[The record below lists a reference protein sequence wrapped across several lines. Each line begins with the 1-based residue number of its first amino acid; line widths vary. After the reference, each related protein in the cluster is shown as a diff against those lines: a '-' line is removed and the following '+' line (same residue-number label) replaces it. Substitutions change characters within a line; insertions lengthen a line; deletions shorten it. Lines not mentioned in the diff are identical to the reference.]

1 VARRKTN
8 PQISRAPFV
17 SVYGER
23 RTLWPGYIGLL
34 ALTVLVYAPTYAAG
48 FVWNDADYVTR
59 PELRTIGGL
68 WRIWFEVGATE
79 QYYPLLHSV
88 FWVQSQL
95 WGDSALGYHLSN
107 VLLHAVNAC
116 LLVVLVGRVWV
127 IGSDGSSALGPRSS
141 VLGPVA
147 WLSGVLFAV
156 HPVFVE
162 SVAWV
167 SEQKNTL
174 SLFFY
179 LLAAIAYLRWE
190 AGGRTNESRGQR
202 AEGGGWWPVAGG
214 RRGYFLA
221 TGLFVLAILSKSLTA
236 TLPAA
241 LLVVLWWRRGSL
253 EWKRDWVPL
262 MPWFV
267 LGAGIGAFTGWV
279 EHTYIGAQGEDF
291 ALGFIERG
299 VLAGRVIWF
308 YIGKLAWP
316 VELIFIYPRWEVD
329 AGSVLQWIFP
339 VLAVGT
345 LIGLWVIRRRTRGPL
360 AAYLLYT
367 GSLFPTMGFFNVYAF
382 QFSYVADHWNY
393 LPAIALLVGA
403 AWTAVWLWQRYG
415 SRTGTGLGIAMVVT
429 LLLSVQSWRHT
440 HGYRDMETFYR
451 TILEKNSNSW
461 LALNNLGRL
470 EGEQGRLDSAMTL
483 LEEAIRHR
491 EDDPEPHTNYA
502 AVLARAGR
510 EDEGAAHLRSAIP
523 RFAEPAAGYFALGN
537 YFAAL
542 DRWGE
547 AVQTYEEALRMNP
560 TVARIEYNLGVSL
573 IRMNRQ
579 REAIAHFES
588 ALRLQAEYPEAEQA
602 WGLALLSL
610 GEAVAAIPHLERAV
624 EGAPRRPDARVTLAV
639 ALANVGRFAESIEHL
654 ERTIELNPAYP
665 EAYLRLAEVLLLVG
679 RDREAEAAR
688 AQGIQLRE

>member
-1 VARRKTN
+1 MSRRRVQN

-17 SVYGER
+17 SVSGER
-23 RTLWPGYIGLL
+23 RTLWPGYVGLL
-34 ALTVLVYAPTYAAG
+34 VLTVLVYAPTYVAG
-48 FVWNDADYVTR
+48 FVWNDVDYVTR
-59 PELRTIGGL
+59 PELRTLGGL

-116 LLVVLVGRVWV
+116 LLVVLVGREWV
-127 IGSDGSSALGPRSS
+127 IGSAGSDGSSALGPRPSA
-141 VLGPVA
+141 VGPVA

-156 HPVFVE
+156 HPMFVE

-190 AGGRTNESRGQR
+190 
-202 AEGGGWWPVAGG
+202 AGG

-329 AGSVLQWIFP
+329 SGSVLQWIFP

-345 LIGLWVIRRRTRGPL
+345 LIGLWLIRHRTRGPL

-382 QFSYVADHWNY
+382 KFSYVADHWNY
-393 LPAIALLVGA
+393 LPAIALLVGF
-403 AWTAVWLWQRYG
+403 AWTAVWLWQRFG
-415 SRTGTGLGIAMVVT
+415 SRTGTGLGVAAVVA

-451 TILEKNSNSW
+451 TILEKNPDSW
-461 LALNNLGRL
+461 LAQYNLAERFIV
-470 EGEQGRLDSAMTL
+470 EGRLDESIPFLEATL
-483 LEEAIRHR
+483 GLRPQHA
-491 EDDPEPHTNYA
+491 DAWNNLA
-502 AVLARAGR
+502 GVLLRLGR
-510 EDEGAAHLRSAIP
+510 RD
-523 RFAEPAAGYFALGN
+523 
-537 YFAAL
+537 
-542 DRWGE
+542 
-547 AVQTYEEALRMNP
+547 
-560 TVARIEYNLGVSL
+560 
-573 IRMNRQ
+573 
-579 REAIAHFES
+579 EAIAHYEEAMRRVPDDPEFRFNLGLALASSGRMEEAVVRFREAVALRPNYNEARQALIRALELTGNAGEAA
-588 ALRLQAEYPEAEQA
+588 ALRLQE
-602 WGLALLSL
+602 
-610 GEAVAAIPHLERAV
+610 
-624 EGAPRRPDARVTLAV
+624 
-639 ALANVGRFAESIEHL
+639 
-654 ERTIELNPAYP
+654 
-665 EAYLRLAEVLLLVG
+665 
-679 RDREAEAAR
+679 
-688 AQGIQLRE
+688 